1 MVADCKQVIR
11 LERLKGRPLVITTP
25 AVHDILRAFEEFGR
39 AQREVSSRLTRSL
52 DLPRASIG
60 LLRYLNAHGPVQ
72 IGCAAQ
78 HFRVD
83 LSVTS
88 RQVSALV
95 DAGLAARDVDHDDRR
110 ARTVMLTDEG
120 REKVAQLGKAVESMM
135 AEIFEGWDPDE
146 LRLAT
151 AHMTAIA
158 QTIAEHPGE
167 QTHGAHTKEPK
178 ELA

>member
-1 MVADCKQVIR
+1 MN
-11 LERLKGRPLVITTP
+11 PTTP
-25 AVHDILRAFEEFGR
+25 AVQDILRAFEEFGR
-39 AQREVSSRLTRSL
+39 AQREIGSRLTRSL

-110 ARTVMLTDEG
+110 ARTVVLTEQG
-120 REKVAQLGKAVESMM
+120 RVKVAELGVAVTAMM
-135 AEIFEGWDPDE
+135 AEIFQDWDPAE
-146 LRLAT
+146 LKLAT
-151 AHMTAIA
+151 DHMTAIA
-158 QTIAEHPGE
+158 QTIAEHQGDHSPA
-167 QTHGAHTKEPK
+167 AHTRESKD
-178 ELA
+178 LA

>member
-1 MVADCKQVIR
+1 MVT
-11 LERLKGRPLVITTP
+11 TTP

-39 AQREVSSRLTRSL
+39 AQREVSARLTRSL

-60 LLRYLNAHGPVQ
+60 LLRYLNIHGPVQ

-95 DAGLAARDVDHDDRR
+95 DAGLVVRDVDHDDRR
-110 ARTVMLTDEG
+110 ARTVALTEQG
-120 REKVAQLGKAVESMM
+120 RAKVAELGRAVESMM
-135 AEIFEGWDPDE
+135 ADMFADWDPAE
-146 LRLAT
+146 LKLAT
-151 AHMTAIA
+151 DHMTAIA
-158 QTIAEHPGE
+158 QTIAEHQGDASAA
-167 QTHGAHTKEPK
+167 AHTKDSK
-178 ELA
+178 DSV